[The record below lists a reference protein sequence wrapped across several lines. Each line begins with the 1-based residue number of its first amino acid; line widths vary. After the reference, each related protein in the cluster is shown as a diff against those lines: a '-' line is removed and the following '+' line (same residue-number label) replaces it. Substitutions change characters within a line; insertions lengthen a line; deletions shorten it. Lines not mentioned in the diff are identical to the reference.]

1 MHCLSVR
8 MGTRLVLS
16 LLLTQ
21 LLVCTAQDSG
31 SKSRFEA
38 LLSKFG
44 FGENPVALEQQ
55 KQGLTLP
62 HQIKAKTKKE
72 TLKKDTVN
80 HEKKKFSEAVL
91 KFGFG
96 HSIVKND
103 PNTEKNENLFPPSFP
118 NVNEPLKLNAKRKEK
133 TSDKRSKE
141 IVVTD
146 DIGLH
151 GLNHHN
157 IPTFPSILLKN
168 NKNQPQLVQ
177 VVTSTFSPK
186 HQITPRSFKQNTF
199 SDPLPAHPG
208 GKNDEEEKRTS
219 KKIKKTKKVK
229 KNQNINSK
237 STSEQVDSTT
247 SDPTLFVTPKQTIKN
262 KDRNKKQSKQELSF
276 SATPK
281 NVVTSKKLPADFG
294 EHQLSTQR

>member
-1 MHCLSVR
+1 MGSVR
-8 MGTRLVLS
+8 MGTRLVFA

-31 SKSRFEA
+31 SKSRFDA

-55 KQGLTLP
+55 KQGLALP

-80 HEKKKFSEAVL
+80 HEKKKFSEALL

-96 HSIVKND
+96 HLTVKND
-103 PNTEKNENLFPPSFP
+103 PNTEKNEKNFPPSFP
-118 NVNEPLKLNAKRKEK
+118 NANEPLKLDAKRN
-133 TSDKRSKE
+133 KE

-146 DIGLH
+146 DIGLY
-151 GLNHHN
+151 GVNHHDF
-157 IPTFPSILLKN
+157 PTFPSILLRN

-186 HQITPRSFKQNTF
+186 HQITPRSFKQNIF
-199 SDPLPAHPG
+199 GDPLPAYLG
-208 GKNDEEEKRTS
+208 GKNGEEERRKS

-229 KNQNINSK
+229 KNQNHNLK
-237 STSEQVDSTT
+237 STSSEQVDSTT
-247 SDPTLFVTPKQTIKN
+247 SNPTLFVAPKQTIKD
-262 KDRNKKQSKQELSF
+262 KGRNKKQSKQEI
-276 SATPK
+276 TE
-281 NVVTSKKLPADFG
+281 SK
-294 EHQLSTQR
+294 

>member
-1 MHCLSVR
+1 MGSVR
-8 MGTRLVLS
+8 MGTRLVFA

-31 SKSRFEA
+31 SKSRFDA

-55 KQGLTLP
+55 KQGLALP
-62 HQIKAKTKKE
+62 HQIKAKNKKE

-80 HEKKKFSEAVL
+80 HEKKKFSEALL

-96 HSIVKND
+96 HSIVKKD
-103 PNTEKNENLFPPSFP
+103 PNTEKNENFFPPSFA
-118 NVNEPLKLNAKRKEK
+118 NANEPLKLDAKRKEK
-133 TSDKRSKE
+133 TSAKRNKE

-146 DIGLH
+146 DIGLY
-151 GLNHHN
+151 GVNHHD

-186 HQITPRSFKQNTF
+186 HQITPRSFKQNIF
-199 SDPLPAHPG
+199 GDPLPAYLG
-208 GKNDEEEKRTS
+208 GKNGEEEKRKS

-229 KNQNINSK
+229 KNQNHNLK
-237 STSEQVDSTT
+237 STSSEQVDSTT

-262 KDRNKKQSKQELSF
+262 KDRNKKHSKQEITNSKPF
-276 SATPK
+276 SK
-281 NVVTSKKLPADFG
+281 SKHEDKTKQIP
-294 EHQLSTQR
+294 S